1 MNRSVLLLLSLCCLQ
16 PVLAANCQP
25 VEAIQPG
32 FYARQGQDGVVFD
45 TQNIANTG
53 FMIGSQAVAV
63 IDTGGSP
70 EEASACMTMFSRFPL
85 RNCSGDTFTESVVSE
100 GQPFASSHAALRTY
114 WPTISIRPISSAR
127 GMKVSGETGP
137 SSS

>member
-53 FMIGSQAVAV
+53 FIIGSQAVAV
-63 IDTGGSP
+63 IDTGGSSWMLHGENIGRAELEVWYDNELVERIP
-70 EEASACMTMFSRFPL
+70 VEI
-85 RNCSGDTFTESVVSE
+85 TE
-100 GQPFASSHAALRTY
+100 Q
-114 WPTISIRPISSAR
+114 
-127 GMKVSGETGP
+127 
-137 SSS
+137 